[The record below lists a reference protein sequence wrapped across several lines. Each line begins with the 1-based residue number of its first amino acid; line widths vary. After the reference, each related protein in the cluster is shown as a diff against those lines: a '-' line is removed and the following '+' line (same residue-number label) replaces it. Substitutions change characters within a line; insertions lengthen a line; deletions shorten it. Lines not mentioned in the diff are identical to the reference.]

1 MAAVNQTDSAPASS
15 YDSELASAVN
25 QLSHSVLG
33 RELYPNFR
41 GPNKYTGIAK
51 NLSVCLNILTNFFY
65 FLIICSIFFIAT
77 GELIG
82 VEYLYA
88 QTEKTLQ
95 NIPDQQEEAET
106 PIDAPLII
114 YFSESSFQMIY
125 RSLLRKRII
134 SL

>member
-1 MAAVNQTDSAPASS
+1 M
-15 YDSELASAVN
+15 
-25 QLSHSVLG
+25 
-33 RELYPNFR
+33 
-41 GPNKYTGIAK
+41 
-51 NLSVCLNILTNFFY
+51 FY
-65 FLIICSIFFIAT
+65 FFIVT
-77 GELIG
+77 EELIG

-88 QTEKTLQ
+88 QTGKTLQ

>member
-1 MAAVNQTDSAPASS
+1 M
-15 YDSELASAVN
+15 
-25 QLSHSVLG
+25 
-33 RELYPNFR
+33 
-41 GPNKYTGIAK
+41 
-51 NLSVCLNILTNFFY
+51 FY
-65 FLIICSIFFIAT
+65 FFIAT

-88 QTEKTLQ
+88 QTGKTLQ

-106 PIDAPLII
+106 PIDAPDADNEDEGFHVRTYNNIIVNPILII
-114 YFSESSFQMIY
+114 YFSESSFQMTY